1 MRCSCTFPSLF
12 EKSEAGSFIYMDIAM
27 VLRGCGAMISPGVGF
42 FGGLTAMLPQAVTE
56 LSHAPGYGLLTWLF
70 AAGMSVAF
78 VFGLLMEICPASV
91 SGRVVDSGDVFVNT
105 VGIGMAALLIWWQ
118 AMPAENPDKIG
129 IAEPCTPTV

>member
-78 VFGLLMEICPASV
+78 VFGLLNGDL
-91 SGRVVDSGDVFVNT
+91 SGLCFRACRG
-105 VGIGMAALLIWWQ
+105 
-118 AMPAENPDKIG
+118 
-129 IAEPCTPTV
+129 